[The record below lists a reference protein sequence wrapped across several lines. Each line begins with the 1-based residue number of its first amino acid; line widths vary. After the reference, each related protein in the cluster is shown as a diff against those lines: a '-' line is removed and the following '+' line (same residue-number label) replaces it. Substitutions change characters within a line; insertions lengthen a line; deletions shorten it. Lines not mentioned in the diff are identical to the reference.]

1 MAAQIQQALIAHD
14 RVRRTT
20 DIPLFYGKKGKDTIE
35 PQQYIERLERA
46 ATVAQW
52 PDDQRRCDEFVLSL
66 RDNALSWYSTLDNI
80 IGFNKNVWNEL
91 KKKFLEAYAPKYSA
105 KALCI
110 CFQDLRQKNDE
121 TVQDFYNRVS
131 NTFKN
136 AYQEKPDHTITYVGT
151 LHGAITQAQA
161 NEIMGQGV
169 TRMQLLMLNTMFLGG
184 LKEEIRNRVLK
195 DGPTEPDASVKAARE
210 IETILND
217 KKKEKGVFITSIEEE
232 EEGPE
237 EGRDMGDVDE
247 EEAAQLQA
255 INAILR
261 KKGRP
266 QYRFRVRPRGGSQMG
281 FDGTGPRDGFNGT
294 GAVICF
300 FCNKPGH
307 RIAQCRAKA
316 AGRGRGGGGARGRR
330 VATLEG
336 ASSRPAQDSQNSLN
350 Y

>member
-20 DIPLFYGKKGKDTIE
+20 DIPLFYGRKGKDTIE

-66 RDNALSWYSTLDNI
+66 RDGALSWYSTLDNI
-80 IGFNKNVWNEL
+80 IGFQKNVWNDL
-91 KKKFLEAYAPKYSA
+91 KAKFLEAYAPKYSA

-110 CFQDLRQKNDE
+110 CFQDLRQKNDK

-136 AYQEKPDHTITYVGT
+136 AYQAKPAHTTTYVGT
-151 LHGAITQAQA
+151 LHGGITQAQA
-161 NEIMGQGV
+161 DEIMGQGV

-217 KKKEKGVFITSIEEE
+217 KKKEKGVFVTSIEEE
-232 EEGPE
+232 EDPE
-237 EGRDMGDVDE
+237 DGRDVGEVDE
-247 EEAAQLQA
+247 EEATQLQA
-255 INAILR
+255 VNAILR

-266 QYRFRVRPRGGSQMG
+266 QYRFRVRPRGGPQIG
-281 FDGTGPRDGFNGT
+281 FHGIGPRDGFNGT
-294 GAVICF
+294 GAIICF

-316 AGRGRGGGGARGRR
+316 AGRGRGGGGTRGRR

-336 ASSRPAQDSQNSLN
+336 ASSRPAQENQNSLN

>member
-1 MAAQIQQALIAHD
+1 MAAAQIQQALIAHD

-20 DIPLFYGKKGKDTIE
+20 DIPLFYGRKGKDTIE

-80 IGFNKNVWNEL
+80 IRFRKNVWDDL

-131 NTFKN
+131 TMFRN
-136 AYQEKPDHTITYVGT
+136 AYQSKPAHTTTYVGT
-151 LHGAITQAQA
+151 LHGAITQAEA
-161 NEIMGQGV
+161 DEIMGQGV

-184 LKEEIRNRVLK
+184 LKEEICNRVLK

-217 KKKEKGVFITSIEEE
+217 KRKEKGVFITSIEEE
-232 EEGPE
+232 EEPE
-237 EGRDMGDVDE
+237 DGRDVGEVDE

-255 INAILR
+255 VNAILR
-261 KKGRP
+261 KKGRSL
-266 QYRFRVRPRGGSQMG
+266 YRFRVRPRGGSQMG
-281 FDGTGPRDGFNGT
+281 IDGIGPRDGFNGT

-316 AGRGRGGGGARGRR
+316 AGRGRGGRGARG
-330 VATLEG
+330 
-336 ASSRPAQDSQNSLN
+336 
-350 Y
+350 